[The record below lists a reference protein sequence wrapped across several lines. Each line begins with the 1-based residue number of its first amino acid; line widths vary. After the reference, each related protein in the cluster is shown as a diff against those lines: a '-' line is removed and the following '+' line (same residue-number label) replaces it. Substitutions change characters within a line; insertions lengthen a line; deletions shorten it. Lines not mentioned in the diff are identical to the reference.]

1 MRESKILW
9 MVTLK
14 FVSFAKIR
22 ETAKYN
28 NRKILSTFYGL
39 FHISQLFYARK
50 EPSFRYTLFLIL
62 LLDQLHLI
70 SLKLYYF
77 CMSCYQLY
85 FKYFLLRKFCKRNF
99 RWSKCSQN
107 LRGKPSWIDKPKNF
121 VKSTYRYTVIERN
134 LCDKFWHTGL

>member
-1 MRESKILW
+1 MRKYAKSQSIIIAKFWVLFMVYFIFHNYFIL
-9 MVTLK
+9 
-14 FVSFAKIR
+14 
-22 ETAKYN
+22 
-28 NRKILSTFYGL
+28 
-39 FHISQLFYARK
+39 ARK